1 MSRIANSTRAY
12 RSQLRAEQAGQT
24 RARILDATLR
34 VIASGIASLSVPAV
48 AREAGVSIPT
58 VYRNFRTKADLVA
71 AVYPHIVGQA
81 AYEATRIAP
90 ESVSA
95 FRDLVRTSFARLEA
109 LDDAGR
115 AAMSSPAAEE
125 VRRASMPD
133 RIAMSRQ
140 FVATVAPTAGD
151 ADRERITRLLSVI
164 TNSAAMHVWR
174 DYFGSTAD
182 RAAAD
187 VEWALRAVIA
197 AAEQADR

>member
-1 MSRIANSTRAY
+1 MSRIANTSGRAY
-12 RSQLRAEQAGQT
+12 RSQLRAEHAKET
-24 RARILDATLR
+24 RTRVLDATVR
-34 VIASGIASLSVPAV
+34 VIASGIANLSIPAV

-58 VYRNFRTKADLVA
+58 IYRHFGTKADLVA

-81 AYEATRIAP
+81 AYEATRTAP

-95 FRDLVRTSFARLEA
+95 FRDLVGMSFARLEA

-115 AAMSSPAAEE
+115 AAMATPAAEE
-125 VRRASMPD
+125 VRRASMPE
-133 RIAMSRQ
+133 RVAMTRQ

-187 VEWALRAVIA
+187 VEWVLRAVIA
-197 AAEQADR
+197 AAAQAD